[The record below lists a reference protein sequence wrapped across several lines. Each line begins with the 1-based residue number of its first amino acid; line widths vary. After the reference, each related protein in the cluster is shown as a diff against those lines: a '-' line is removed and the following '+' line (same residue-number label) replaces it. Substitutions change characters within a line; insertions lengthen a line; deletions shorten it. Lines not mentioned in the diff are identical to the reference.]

1 MVSPCTTIEKPTTAK
16 VTTTVSSHKG
26 SVDGRGRQSETK
38 RAAHANFAGAVV
50 KNQVVLCGSG
60 CPVRFRLTAGQA
72 GDAPQAAPL
81 MDGLP
86 AKVVMATRLMAHN
99 A

>member
-16 VTTTVSSHKG
+16 VTTTISSRKG
-26 SVDGRGRQSETK
+26 SVDGSESARARPSAPRTPTQALQS
-38 RAAHANFAGAVV
+38 
-50 KNQVVLCGSG
+50 NQVALCSLG